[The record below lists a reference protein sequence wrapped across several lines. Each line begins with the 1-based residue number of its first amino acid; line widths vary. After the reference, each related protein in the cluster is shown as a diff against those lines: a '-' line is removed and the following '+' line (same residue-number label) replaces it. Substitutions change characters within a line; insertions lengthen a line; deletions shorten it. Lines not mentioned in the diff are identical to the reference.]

1 MKRFLLIMMMLA
13 AALAA
18 AMPQAPDK
26 GCKRPSPKE
35 INEFKM
41 KYLAQEM
48 ELSEEQTQKFI
59 ELYSKMSD
67 ERFARFRKVK
77 ELEKRVKEN
86 KNASEQDYEALSE
99 AMNTAKIE
107 DAEMGKRC
115 DAQFS
120 KFLTGKQ
127 IFKMKEGEESF
138 RKKMREMRRE
148 KRHGKKGKK

>member
-1 MKRFLLIMMMLA
+1 
-13 AALAA
+13 
-18 AMPQAPDK
+18 
-26 GCKRPSPKE
+26 
-35 INEFKM
+35 
-41 KYLAQEM
+41 M

-107 DAEMGKRC
+107 NRY